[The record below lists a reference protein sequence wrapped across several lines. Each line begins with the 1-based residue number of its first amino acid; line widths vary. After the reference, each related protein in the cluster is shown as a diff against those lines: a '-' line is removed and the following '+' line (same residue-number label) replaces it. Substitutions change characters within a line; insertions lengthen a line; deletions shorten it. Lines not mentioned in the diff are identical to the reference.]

1 MAFVFGFI
9 PDFPFVALFFA
20 FGIIP
25 L

>member
-1 MAFVFGFI
+1 MAFVFDFI